1 MSKAYSSEP
10 ISDEND
16 PDTTTLEGLIGGSN
30 KHGGTE

>member
-16 PDTTTLEGLIGGSN
+16 LNTTLEGLIGSN
-30 KHGGTE
+30 NKYGGTE

>member
-16 PDTTTLEGLIGGSN
+16 LDTTLEPLIGDSN
-30 KHGGTE
+30 EYGGTE

>member
-10 ISDEND
+10 ISDEDD
-16 PDTTTLEGLIGGSN
+16 PDTTLEGLIGGSN